1 MALDIIIQ
9 NTDQP
14 LHCTCICIYGNTCKY
29 GTMAIPASN
38 SIQECLEDDRIWSSL
53 FFRHTTLAPDAWRT
67 HDNDDCTTWDEWERE
82 KRTLSIVGIVLVVT
96 AVLMLVGGVLLAVFK
111 RDILCKSS
119 QGIVHQPAPAAS
131 VVVGGGG
138 VSTVRCTTSFRYQ
151 FD

>member
-1 MALDIIIQ
+1 ML
-9 NTDQP
+9 
-14 LHCTCICIYGNTCKY
+14 
-29 GTMAIPASN
+29 IPAPD
-38 SIQECLEDDRIWSSL
+38 SIQDCLEDDIIWSSL

-111 RDILCKSS
+111 RDILCQSS
-119 QGIVHQPAPAAS
+119 EGTVHQPAPTAS
-131 VVVGGGG
+131 VVVGGGD
-138 VSTVRCTTSFRYQ
+138 VSTVCSTTYFRYQ